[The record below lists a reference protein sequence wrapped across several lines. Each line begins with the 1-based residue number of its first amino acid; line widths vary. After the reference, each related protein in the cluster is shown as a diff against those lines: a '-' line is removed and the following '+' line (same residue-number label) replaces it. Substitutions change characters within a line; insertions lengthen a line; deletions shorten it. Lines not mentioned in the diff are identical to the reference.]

1 MPEDLAKKLSKFE
14 LRDLVEYLA
23 GLK

>member
-1 MPEDLAKKLSKFE
+1 MPEGSAQFLSKRE

-23 GLK
+23 SLK

>member
-1 MPEDLAKKLSKFE
+1 MPPMGAILKPAE

-23 GLK
+23 SLK